1 MKVMFT
7 RGLLLVMAA
16 FICTAVLAVEL
27 ESDTQ
32 KLSYTIGLDIGKSLN
47 QQGEPIDL
55 ETLFDAINTGYSG
68 AEAAM
73 TQEEVTAFRAAF
85 MKKRQTAMEQE
96 RLVEG
101 EKNRADNEK
110 FLLANRTKDGVKE
123 TSSGLQYQVLSQG
136 EGAKPK
142 AEDTVTVHY
151 KGTLVNGDTFDS
163 SYERNQPATFALNGV
178 IPGWTEGLQLMSP
191 GSKFKFFVPPELA
204 YGPDGRAPV
213 IPPSALLIFEVELLE
228 IGSSN

>member
-7 RGLLLVMAA
+7 RGLLLVTAA
-16 FICTAVLAVEL
+16 FMCTAAMAVEL

-68 AEAAM
+68 GEAAM
-73 TQEEVTAFRAAF
+73 SQEEVTAFRAAF
-85 MKKRQTAMEQE
+85 MKKRQAAMEQE
-96 RLVEG
+96 RQAEG
-101 EKNRADNEK
+101 EKNRADNEI
-110 FLLANRTKDGVKE
+110 FLLANRSKDGVVE
-123 TSSGLQYQVLSQG
+123 TSTGLQYQVLSAG
-136 EGAKPK
+136 EGAKPR

-191 GSKFKFFVPPELA
+191 GSKYKFFIPPDLA

-228 IGSSN
+228 IGASN